1 MIKKF
6 WCITLSLILLLL
18 IICIGFTRPAF
29 KGASASGLTVVI
41 DPGHGGI
48 DPGVTGSAYG
58 TREADLNLAISKA
71 LRDCFYGEGVKAL
84 LTRTGDYGLYGTVS
98 RGFKVRDLK
107 KRVELAK
114 KAGADIF
121 ISVHMNEYSSDKRRG
136 AQVFYRAG
144 DDASRA
150 LAKAIQSILNGLET
164 QPKSFSA
171 LAGDYYVL
179 NNLDCPAVIV
189 ECGFLSSR
197 VDEGLFLEDAHR
209 KRVAEA
215 VFNGVM
221 EYLS

>member
-1 MIKKF
+1 MIDKSLPYF
-6 WCITLSLILLLL
+6 PLTLIKTDTENYPRRSLPE
-18 IICIGFTRPAF
+18 GFRF
-29 KGASASGLTVVI
+29 
-41 DPGHGGI
+41 
-48 DPGVTGSAYG
+48 
-58 TREADLNLAISKA
+58 
-71 LRDCFYGEGVKAL
+71 
-84 LTRTGDYGLYGTVS
+84 
-98 RGFKVRDLK
+98 
-107 KRVELAK
+107 
-114 KAGADIF
+114 
-121 ISVHMNEYSSDKRRG
+121 
-136 AQVFYRAG
+136 VFYRAG